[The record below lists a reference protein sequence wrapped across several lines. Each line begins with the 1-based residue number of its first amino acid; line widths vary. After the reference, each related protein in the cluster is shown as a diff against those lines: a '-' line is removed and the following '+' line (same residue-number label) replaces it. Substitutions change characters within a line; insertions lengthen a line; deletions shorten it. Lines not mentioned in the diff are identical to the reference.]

1 MKRIFLSCYVL
12 SFGIAAA
19 MVTAC
24 GGSQPQMNAPGVMPQ
39 SHAITTHAE
48 RGTSWMLPESLQ
60 DDLLYAANAN
70 ANTVAVYSYSKRA
83 LVGTLDIESPT
94 GECVDKV
101 GDVYVTEGTKV
112 LEYAHGGTQP
122 IATFNSGGD
131 NAWACS
137 VDLKSGTLAVA
148 NFGNDYSAGFITTFS
163 HGQETTYTT
172 RSIYYVLGCGYDDRG
187 NLLIGGFAAL
197 NNYYNLAVAM
207 LPKDG
212 DNFIPIALPSESWQ
226 NTAAIQWD
234 GRYWAITIPAQH
246 VGETVYR
253 FSIENHKARANGRTS
268 LSDDAGY
275 EGQTWITNGRSISGQ
290 GTQIVGG
297 LGPAG
302 EVRYWNYPKGKKPF
316 ASVSDSGYPLGVT
329 VSLAHH

>member
-1 MKRIFLSCYVL
+1 MKCIPFGCYVP

-24 GGSQPQMNAPGVMPQ
+24 GGSQPATSAPDLMPQ
-39 SHAITTHAE
+39 SHAITTQAE
-48 RGTSWMLPESLQ
+48 RRMLWMLPEALQ

-70 ANTVAVYSYSKRA
+70 ANTVTVYSYSKRA
-83 LVGTLDIESPT
+83 LMGTLDIESPA

-101 GDVYVTEGTKV
+101 GDVYVTAGTKV

-122 IATFNSGGD
+122 IATLNSGGD

-137 VDLKSGTLAVA
+137 VDLISGTLAVA
-148 NFGNDYSAGFITTFS
+148 NFGNDYSPGFVTTFS

-172 RSIYYVLGCGYDDRG
+172 SSIYYFLACGYDDRG
-187 NLLIGGFAAL
+187 NLLIGGFVAR
-197 NNYYNLAVAM
+197 NNYYNLAFAM

-212 DNFIPIALPSESWQ
+212 AKLIPIALPSESWQ
-226 NTAAIQWD
+226 NIAAIQWD
-234 GRYWAITIPAQH
+234 GRYWAITVPAQH

-253 FSIENHKARANGRTS
+253 FSIENHGARAKGRTS

-275 EGQTWITNGRSISGQ
+275 EGQTWITKGRSISGQ

-297 LGPAG
+297 LGSAG